1 MKGLKKMEDKNSKTF
16 YDTYTPVELI
26 DEMYADERS
35 LLCDYGLNGSL
46 TKSSKLSKPEQ
57 QLFDRW
63 ALMTEILR
71 DKLRKE
77 YKNSEQTTE

>member
-1 MKGLKKMEDKNSKTF
+1 MEDKNSKVF

-26 DEMYADERS
+26 DEMNEVKQS
-35 LLCDYGLNGSL
+35 LLCDYGINGTL
-46 TKSSKLSKPEQ
+46 TKPSKLSKPEQ

-63 ALMTEILR
+63 ALMTETLK

-77 YKNSEQTTE
+77 YHERNTE